1 MFARSVSIRL
11 KPNSVAEF
19 TRMIENETIPLL
31 RKQEGFQDEI
41 TFVVPGGKEAIG
53 ISLWDQKENADA
65 YSRKTYPEVLK
76 ALGKVVEGTPQIDTY
91 EVCNSTFHQIAVP
104 LAARG

>member
-19 TRMIENETIPLL
+19 TQMIEKETLPLL
-31 RKQEGFQDEI
+31 RKQKGFQDEI
-41 TFVVPGGKEAIG
+41 TFVVPGETDAVG

-65 YSRKTYPEVLK
+65 YSRDAYPGVLK
-76 ALGKVVEGTPQIDTY
+76 ALGKVIEGTPQVRTY
-91 EVCNSTFHQIAVP
+91 EVSNSTFHKI
-104 LAARG
+104 AARVAA